1 MSYKITKKFGEFVY
15 NTEDGSHKLQWH
27 EVNDEITDSQ
37 FKKLTRATQ
46 LYCKKIRAA
55 KKK

>member
-15 NTEDGSHKLQWH
+15 NTDDGSHKLRWH
-27 EVNDEITDSQ
+27 EVNDEISDAV
-37 FKKLTRATQ
+37 FKALTNATK
-46 LYCKKIRAA
+46 LYCKKIKAA